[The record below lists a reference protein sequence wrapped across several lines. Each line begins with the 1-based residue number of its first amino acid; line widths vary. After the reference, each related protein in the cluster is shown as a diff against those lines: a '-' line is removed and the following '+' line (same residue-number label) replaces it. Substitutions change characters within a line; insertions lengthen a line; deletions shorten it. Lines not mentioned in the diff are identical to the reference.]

1 MGKILRDAS
10 SRDGAATAIGERVM
24 MTQQRA
30 IVRTY
35 LAGLLAVLMLVIPF
49 TEVPRASAADGSLV
63 VAALRVLEQDYVDP
77 VQPVPLLNAAVA
89 TLRKATNEGADVLPD
104 VAQGTPEAVADAQF
118 VSEFS
123 HAAETQV
130 MPETQLAYVTT
141 QGMLLSLHD
150 SHTYFMDPKTYRESR
165 MQLFGNP
172 TFTGIGVEIMAQKDS
187 TGTAYVF
194 VENVFPDSPA
204 AQSGIKRFDR
214 IINVNGQSL
223 VNKTAEDASTLIRG
237 PSGTV
242 ANITVERGTQTLQIS
257 VTRAPIKQVKVEAS
271 FAAPGVAYLKIF
283 EFTEGTGQQL
293 REAIQGLQ
301 SQGQIRSVILDLRGN
316 PGGLITE
323 AASVGGIFL
332 PPNTVLARIHE
343 RGQSASALETSG
355 LPMLLDA
362 PMAVV
367 VDASSA
373 SASEIL
379 TGAFKDY
386 QRATIVGDK
395 TAGALGGSI
404 TASLP
409 DGGMSVTVERILT
422 PKNSQVEAIGI
433 TPNVPVK
440 FTAEDMERGQDPQL
454 DAALHAVGTAWRWL
468 ARAWRAA

>member
-1 MGKILRDAS
+1 
-10 SRDGAATAIGERVM
+10 

-30 IVRTY
+30 ALRTY
-35 LAGLLAVLMLVIPF
+35 LAGLLAVLLLLIPF

-77 VQPVPLLNAAVA
+77 VQPIPLLNAAVA
-89 TLRKATNEGADVLPD
+89 TLRKATNESPDMLPD
-104 VAQGTPEAVADAQF
+104 VTQGTSEAVADAQF

-123 HAAETQV
+123 RAAETQA
-130 MPETQLAYVTT
+130 MPETQLAYVAT
-141 QGMLLSLHD
+141 QGMLLSLRD
-150 SHTYFMDPKTYRESR
+150 SHTYFMDPKTYEESR
-165 MQLFGNP
+165 VQLFGNP
-172 TFTGIGVEIMAQKDS
+172 TFTGIGVVITAQKDTS
-187 TGTAYVF
+187 GTAYVF

-204 AQSGIKRFDR
+204 AQAGIKRFDR
-214 IINVNGQSL
+214 IVTVNGQSL

-237 PSGTV
+237 PAGTV
-242 ANITVERGTQTLQIS
+242 ANITVQRGTQTVQIA
-257 VTRAPIKQVKVEAS
+257 VTRAPIKVIKVEAN

-301 SQGQIRSVILDLRGN
+301 SQGPIHSVILDLRGN

-323 AASVGGIFL
+323 AASVGGIFM
-332 PPNTVLARIHE
+332 PPSTILARIHE
-343 RGQSASALETSG
+343 RGQAASTLMTSG
-355 LPMLLDA
+355 LPMLLDV

-404 TASLP
+404 TARLP

-422 PKNSQVEAIGI
+422 PKNLQVEAVGI

-440 FTAEDMERGQDPQL
+440 FTAEDMEHGQDPQL
-454 DAALHAVGTAWRWL
+454 EAALHAVGTAWLWF